1 MKAPQHDRAD
11 ELENEREL
19 TGDVA
24 SAVRD
29 FASEEQ
35 GYHKIH
41 FSAGGCLELDNPCH

>member
-19 TGDVA
+19 TGDIA

-29 FASEEQ
+29 FSSEEVHLRCEEFPET
-35 GYHKIH
+35 GGT
-41 FSAGGCLELDNPCH
+41 SADAGKR